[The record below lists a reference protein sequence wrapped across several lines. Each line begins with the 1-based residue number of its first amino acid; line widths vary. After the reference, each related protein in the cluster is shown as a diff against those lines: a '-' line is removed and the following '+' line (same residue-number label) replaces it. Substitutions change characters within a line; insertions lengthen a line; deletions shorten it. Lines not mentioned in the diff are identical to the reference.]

1 MMPGFDLTSKSF
13 IKSQRVYPFVSFK
26 KRLYPALLILLIL
39 AMVPLSGCIDLQT
52 SKRLFFYKEE
62 KEITYTQG
70 TIAEVR
76 HNFTG
81 GLGNDNV
88 QVMTQEEHFGVD
100 NFYIGEGGADLYI
113 WAQVH
118 YGADTERRINY
129 ERTIDVSLYFIPEQG
144 VSILRAHKA
153 YHAPET
159 GRFDTAEVME
169 QVDGAENGMWSL
181 RVIGNGTASS
191 TADVPFY
198 DWFQVTV
205 NGRYSTDSYN
215 HNAPF

>member
-1 MMPGFDLTSKSF
+1 MSGKG
-13 IKSQRVYPFVSFK
+13 K
-26 KRLYPALLILLIL
+26 LYPALLILIIL
-39 AMVPLSGCIDLQT
+39 AMVPLSGCLDLQT

-70 TIAEVR
+70 TIGEVR

-81 GLGNDNV
+81 GLGNENV
-88 QVMTQEEHFGVD
+88 QVLTQEEYFGVD

-113 WAQVH
+113 WAQV
-118 YGADTERRINY
+118 YFGADTERRIEY
-129 ERTIDVSLYFIPEQG
+129 DRTIDVSLYYVPEEG

-153 YHAPET
+153 YNAPKT
-159 GRFDTAEVME
+159 GRFENAEVME
-169 QVDGAENGMWSL
+169 QVDGAEKGMWSL
-181 RVIGNGTASS
+181 RVVGNGTASS
-191 TADVPFY
+191 TADPPFN

-215 HNAPF
+215 HNAPT